1 MDSYLGQIRLF
12 GGSYAPE
19 GWALC
24 NGAPMAITGNE
35 ALFALI
41 GTIYG
46 GNGTTNFN
54 LPNLQMRLPVGR
66 SNSSPPGMAGAY
78 PLGAEGGT
86 FGVTLTQAQIP
97 AHTHPLNV
105 TGATGSLTAPS
116 PGVLLGVTPA
126 GFTNYAKPGGIGTMG
141 TLVSLSTQAIGSSG
155 GNLAHSNA
163 MPTIVL
169 NYIICINGIFP
180 NGSS

>member
-12 GGSYAPE
+12 GGSYAPD

-24 NGAPMAITGNE
+24 NGASLSISDNQ
-35 ALFALI
+35 ALYALI

-46 GNGTTNFN
+46 GNGTTTFN

-66 SNSSPPGMAGAY
+66 SNASPPGMTGTY
-78 PLGAEGGT
+78 PLGASGGV
-86 FGVTLTQAQIP
+86 FGVTLTEAQIP
-97 AHTHPLNV
+97 SHNHALN
-105 TGATGSLTAPS
+105 TTTATGTTTVPS
-116 PGVLLGVTPA
+116 SGVLLGATPS
-126 GFTNYAKPGGIGTMG
+126 GFTNYAKPNGSGTMG
-141 TLVSLSTQAIGSSG
+141 TLVSLSTQAVGVSV
-155 GNLAHSNA
+155 GNQAHLNA

-180 NGSS
+180 NLPP